1 LRLYVRADKVE
12 IGLEFQGLPG
22 SAMEK
27 NLRRICVFCGSSS
40 GTDPLHVE
48 TARSA
53 GAYLAGRG
61 IGVVYGGGNIGLMAE
76 VANSALHAGGEVIGI
91 IPKALV
97 ERELAHDGVTELHV
111 VESMHDRKA
120 LMAQLS
126 DGFIALPG
134 GLGTL
139 EELFEALTWR
149 QLEIHGKP
157 CGLLNATGYFDQLLA
172 FLDRTVAEG
181 FLSPENRALLL
192 TDERIENL
200 VARLEGW
207 SS

>member
-1 LRLYVRADKVE
+1 VE